1 MPMPD
6 RIVTSAAAE
15 DIPISPAVLE
25 ELAPTRRLRVAVPIS
40 LTPSAVYAVRDYPTG
55 PLRGVT
61 VALAEAL
68 AAATGLPLD
77 LVAFRGTGE
86 IQMTAESGR
95 WDVAFLP
102 ADEER
107 RALVDFGSA
116 YHILQSTYLVPVGS
130 RIKCVAD
137 ADAPGVRITAVRDS
151 ATLRASMRAAPR
163 ATHLAVDSPDDAV
176 AMMHGGNADAIA
188 MGRESLLGMA
198 PEIAGS
204 RILDEYF
211 LTTTTAVAVPKGR
224 PRARALVA
232 AFVEEAKASGL
243 VRRVFD
249 RFGLVS
255 ALVAPP
261 GAAP

>member
-6 RIVTSAAAE
+6 RTVTSAAAE
-15 DIPISPAVLE
+15 DIPVGPGVLE
-25 ELAPTRRLRVAVPIS
+25 ELAPTGRLRVAIATGP
-40 LTPSAVYAVRDYPTG
+40 LPSAVYAARDYPTG
-55 PLRGVT
+55 PLRGITVT
-61 VALAEAL
+61 LAEAL

-77 LVAFRGTGE
+77 LVMFRGTGE
-86 IQMTAESGR
+86 IQMTAARGR

-116 YHILQSTYLVPVGS
+116 YHILQSTYLVPAGS

-137 ADAPGVRITAVRDS
+137 ADVPGVRITAARDS

-163 ATHLAVDSPDDAV
+163 ATHLAVDSADDAV
-176 AMMHGGNADAIA
+176 AMMHSGNADAIA

-198 PEIAGS
+198 QEIAGS
-204 RILDEYF
+204 RILDEFF
-211 LTTTTAVAVPKGR
+211 LITTTAVAVPKGR
-224 PRARALVA
+224 PRARAYLA
-232 AFVEEAKASGL
+232 AFIEEAKTSGL
-243 VRRVFD
+243 VRRTFD
-249 RFGLVS
+249 LLGLTS

-261 GAAP
+261 DAAP